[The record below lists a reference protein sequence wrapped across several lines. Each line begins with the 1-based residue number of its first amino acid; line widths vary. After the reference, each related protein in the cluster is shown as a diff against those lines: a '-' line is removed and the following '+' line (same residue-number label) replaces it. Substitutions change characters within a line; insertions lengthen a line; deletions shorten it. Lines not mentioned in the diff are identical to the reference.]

1 MNAAVENLVYR
12 AENITTNN
20 LVEFEVCLSKAET
33 GATAYSIPD
42 TDYTINHLEWEKHC
56 ITLNEQMVCKKEFS
70 IHVIV
75 LKPWWQL
82 IDIEGLQKTIK

>member
-1 MNAAVENLVYR
+1 MTNVNCKLFAQLFQYHEGQTLQEVQNKATSPRCTFAKNLAQMNAAVENLVYR

-42 TDYTINHLEWEKHC
+42 TDYTINHLE
-56 ITLNEQMVCKKEFS
+56 
-70 IHVIV
+70 
-75 LKPWWQL
+75 
-82 IDIEGLQKTIK
+82 